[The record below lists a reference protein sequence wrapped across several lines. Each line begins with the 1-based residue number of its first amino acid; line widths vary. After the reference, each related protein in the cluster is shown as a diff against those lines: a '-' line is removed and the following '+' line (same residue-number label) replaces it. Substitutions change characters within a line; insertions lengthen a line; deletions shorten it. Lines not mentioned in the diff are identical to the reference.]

1 MILPR
6 FALAIT
12 AALWM
17 GLGPAQAAD
26 LPIHPVMICYLV
38 PLPPGFIIKCP
49 GAPSATVSRPFGLGG
64 AASIGAF
71 AAGAI
76 IGTAAVLCAYDIWL
90 KIEGYKNWDGTPKV
104 AQVHPSHRGHHPA
117 P

>member
-1 MILPR
+1 V
-6 FALAIT
+6 LAIAA

-17 GLGPAQAAD
+17 SLGSAQAAS
-26 LPIHPVMICYLV
+26 LPINPVVICFLF
-38 PLPPGFIIKCP
+38 PLPGELKCPVPSSP
-49 GAPSATVSRPFGLGG
+49 GAPVSRPFSLG
-64 AASIGAF
+64 ASASIGAF

-90 KIEGYKNWDGTPKV
+90 KIEGYKNWDGTPKL
-104 AQVHPSHRGHHPA
+104 AQVRPSHRGHHPA